1 MYKSYMLFSS
11 CSIHGAIR
19 KRVGIVCGVSGC
31 QAVSLV
37 REFLQFFSLEYTLAV
52 FDPEVGCVSAMISVI
67 CCIGL

>member
-1 MYKSYMLFSS
+1 M
-11 CSIHGAIR
+11 
-19 KRVGIVCGVSGC
+19 GIVCGVSGC

-67 CCIGL
+67 CCIGLRALA